1 MESIWSLMST
11 GNQIF
16 DLRLGDGGGGD
27 EGTLPEGISLAQ
39 LARYLTVNP
48 NQGTGRILNL
58 RGL

>member
-1 MESIWSLMST
+1 M
-11 GNQIF
+11 G
-16 DLRLGDGGGGD
+16 GGGGD

-39 LARYLTVNP
+39 LVRYLTVNP